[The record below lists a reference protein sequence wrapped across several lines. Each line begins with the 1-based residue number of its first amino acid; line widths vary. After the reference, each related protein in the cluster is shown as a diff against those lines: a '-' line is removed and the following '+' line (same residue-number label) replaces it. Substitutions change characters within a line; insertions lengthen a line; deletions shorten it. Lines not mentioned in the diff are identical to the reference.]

1 MLCYVAIP
9 RTIMYSYSV
18 NTHDEHLDELVTL
31 AKSGDVT
38 AAREGLRT
46 FTKKHPN
53 KLIAWKFLAELASSS
68 KERSDAIRRAQLL
81 APGDPWVIEA
91 KKHNKPL
98 GYKQNNYSH
107 IKDIAKESAKDDELD
122 TQEIDK
128 AEIVEKIEESTE
140 ADTITQNSNIAQDQ
154 PSLESTDSPDLATY
168 FQKEQRI
175 IKTSQ
180 KSKQP
185 FGLIWLASIMGV
197 AGIILLYIAWSMS

>member
-1 MLCYVAIP
+1 
-9 RTIMYSYSV
+9 MYSYSV
-18 NTHDEHLDELVTL
+18 NTHDEHLDELISL

-107 IKDIAKESAKDDELD
+107 IKDIAKE
-122 TQEIDK
+122 K
-128 AEIVEKIEESTE
+128 AAVI
-140 ADTITQNSNIAQDQ
+140 
-154 PSLESTDSPDLATY
+154 
-168 FQKEQRI
+168 
-175 IKTSQ
+175 
-180 KSKQP
+180 
-185 FGLIWLASIMGV
+185 
-197 AGIILLYIAWSMS
+197 

>member
-1 MLCYVAIP
+1 
-9 RTIMYSYSV
+9 MYSYSV
-18 NTHDEHLDELVTL
+18 NTHDEHLDELISL

-68 KERSDAIRRAQLL
+68 KERSNAIRRAQLL

-107 IKDIAKESAKDDELD
+107 IKDIAKERAKDEELD

-128 AEIVEKIEESTE
+128 A
-140 ADTITQNSNIAQDQ
+140 NIAQDQ

-197 AGIILLYIAWSMS
+197 AGMILLYIAWSMS